1 MNAKGTCYIVAQV
14 RIVVRSERDI
24 NTYIFE
30 HNQACICF
38 YFYVPMDTLRVSLCS
53 MVACGNDLLWNF
65 RVCHILG
72 AQTQFVCL
80 VRVIFSLFY
89 GFWALSFNQVYLF
102 AVK

>member
-14 RIVVRSERDI
+14 RIVVRAERDI

-38 YFYVPMDTLRVSLCS
+38 SFYVPMDTLRVSLCS

-72 AQTQFVCL
+72 AQTQFVFGAIMITDCVFAWFVLYL
-80 VRVIFSLFY
+80 VYFMVFGR
-89 GFWALSFNQVYLF
+89 
-102 AVK
+102 